1 MAAAGRLPPWMQNK
15 KRESPSSTVVGS
27 GLRRKESTMT
37 GALVQKG
44 IFCHYRVRVHSYLLV
59 FLQARVSDA
68 LRSAISR
75 VVVSVTLQV

>member
-1 MAAAGRLPPWMQNK
+1 MDAEQEEGVPFIHSRWVRTQK
-15 KRESPSSTVVGS
+15 KGVHNDWGISAKR
-27 GLRRKESTMT
+27 
-37 GALVQKG
+37 